1 MRTVEIR
8 QATASLADYAR
19 DVGTDPVIVTRGGRP
34 LAALVPLDQAAW
46 EDFVVSQ
53 SPQFLALIARS
64 RAGYAKDG
72 GIPLEALETEFDL
85 GPRPASKATATRR
98 ASPTSR
104 RRTR

>member
-64 RAGYAKDG
+64 RAGYAKHG
-72 GIPLEALETEFDL
+72 GVSLREEHCLT
-85 GPRPASKATATRR
+85 
-98 ASPTSR
+98 
-104 RRTR
+104 